1 MVFHDRPVYQEEHAA
16 QLIVARRICLHRKA
30 EYICA
35 DLSIDPSLFPCS
47 QTANHTFSEPRN
59 VTCTIRRLHVHVKCA
74 PSTSDLAILLQV
86 TMAKH
91 RRNRLLREKLASAL
105 DKPRIQRLFFA
116 AFFIYG
122 VLYLRRKVN
131 MKVMNYSI

>member
-47 QTANHTFSEPRN
+47 QTADHTFQGITSN
-59 VTCTIRRLHVHVKCA
+59 RRL
-74 PSTSDLAILLQV
+74 TSE
-86 TMAKH
+86 
-91 RRNRLLREKLASAL
+91 LRESESIIVNWHSG
-105 DKPRIQRLFFA
+105 RRGRYQS
-116 AFFIYG
+116 
-122 VLYLRRKVN
+122 LYLGGQRIDGLRKGN
-131 MKVMNYSI
+131 LT